1 MPESTKPRRGFGSL
15 FRKPNGTW
23 LARYPDPSGRTT
35 AKGRVK
41 IISRTFPSKRTG
53 EAFLREMEKAVGAMP
68 EANEPEEKIPTL
80 LEAIDDFLEVR
91 GKRLAAKTLG
101 AYRSS
106 RRAVSMHAIAS
117 IQVTTLRPTDID
129 DYLDWRAG
137 ISLVA
142 IRVGE
147 GKAKTT
153 VRKDVGAK
161 GGTVN
166 RDLTVIQVAL
176 SEQVRK
182 ERIDRNPALGNIIA
196 RKRLGGLLRYCHRPA
211 A

>member
-1 MPESTKPRRGFGSL
+1 
-15 FRKPNGTW
+15 
-23 LARYPDPSGRTT
+23 
-35 AKGRVK
+35 
-41 IISRTFPSKRTG
+41 
-53 EAFLREMEKAVGAMP
+53 
-68 EANEPEEKIPTL
+68 
-80 LEAIDDFLEVR
+80 
-91 GKRLAAKTLG
+91 
-101 AYRSS
+101 
-106 RRAVSMHAIAS
+106 MHAVAS
-117 IQVTTLRPTDID
+117 IPVTTLRPTDID

-137 ISLVA
+137 TSLVA
-142 IRVGE
+142 IRTGQ

-153 VRKDVGAK
+153 IRKDVGAK